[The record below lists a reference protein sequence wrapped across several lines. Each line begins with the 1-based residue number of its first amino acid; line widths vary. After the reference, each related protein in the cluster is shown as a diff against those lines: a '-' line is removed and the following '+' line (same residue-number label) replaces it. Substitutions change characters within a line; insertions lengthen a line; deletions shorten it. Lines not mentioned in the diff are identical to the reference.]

1 MTQQSGRILL
11 GALVA
16 MLVVVGTAIA
26 GPLEDA
32 EVAYNSSDYTTAMR
46 LYRSLADEGNAEAQ
60 VAIAIMYGR
69 GEGVPQNYAEAAKWY
84 RKAADQ
90 GNFMAQADL
99 GILYE
104 EGRGVPQ
111 NYVQAH
117 KWFNLGATA
126 WPKKTRRQEII
137 EETTRQYGPSS
148 LGIALLNFESRNLAA
163 ENRDKIAAKM
173 TSAQIAEA
181 QKLASE
187 WKPKQ

>member
-117 KWFNLGATA
+117 KWF
-126 WPKKTRRQEII
+126 
-137 EETTRQYGPSS
+137 S
-148 LGIALLNFESRNLAA
+148 LA
-163 ENRDKIAAKM
+163 
-173 TSAQIAEA
+173 
-181 QKLASE
+181 
-187 WKPKQ
+187 